1 MPKIL
6 SPSSWSLILE
16 SGFIFSFLIW
26 FLMEK
31 SRWPPGRN
39 LKNSRTFF
47 LNISKIVTQTFLQF
61 FKKISKTVKMR
72 LLWGGRHGYL
82 QPIIKKKRNEAPKMT
97 VLLRWPLDT
106 HYFIFFQ
113 QNLFYVKRPQLS
125 ITLKTVP
132 ITSCS

>member
-61 FKKISKTVKMR
+61 FKKISKKIKMR

-82 QPIIKKKRNEAPKMT
+82 QPIIKKTEWSAKNDGLTLVTPWYP
-97 VLLRWPLDT
+97 LL
-106 HYFIFFQ
+106 YIFQ

-125 ITLKTVP
+125 ITIKTVP